1 MVGVEMQADP
11 GFDLKLVAV
20 GAALEDAAVLP
31 TLEIALKELQQLLVQ
46 EPG

>member
-20 GAALEDAAVLP
+20 DAALKDAAVLP
-31 TLEIALKELQQLLVQ
+31 TLEITLKEQQ
-46 EPG
+46 